1 MPQIRLVCD
10 DKEKV
15 ARLFINT
22 VSPEWL
28 PLEAEIILRSPEDE
42 LNCPLVKNLS
52 EQDQEILNGSGMT
65 WALARTLKMGSRHL
79 LPIFF

>member
-52 EQDQEILNGSGMT
+52 EQDQEILQWFWYDMGFGPHIENG
-65 WALARTLKMGSRHL
+65 
-79 LPIFF
+79 